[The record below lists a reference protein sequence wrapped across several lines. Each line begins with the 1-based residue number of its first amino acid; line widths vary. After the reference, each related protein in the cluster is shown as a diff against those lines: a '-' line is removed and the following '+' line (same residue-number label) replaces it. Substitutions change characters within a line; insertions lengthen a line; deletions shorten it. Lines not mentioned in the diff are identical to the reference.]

1 MGKTRVYCILSD
13 GTNIYVPVKA
23 EYSPY
28 PDRITGER
36 KLNYLGL
43 MPNFFGGA
51 VERRDNGNCAVALF
65 REINQESQGKISP
78 EVINISQDNN
88 LYYANIGDKYYFW
101 LVDISAERVSGFSG
115 GSSKLMLS
123 DDPDLFEAK
132 FREMQCVLKIPIG
145 NLVVRV
151 RDMEE
156 TPDDEALVSLFLEEC
171 SMNYDGEE
179 NFFINSLNQ
188 SARATT
194 DVEKKLFYEWSGSE
208 TKKAFAKLV
217 RRLTGLS
224 V

>member
-28 PDRITGER
+28 PNRITGEI
-36 KLNYLGL
+36 NPAYLGL

-51 VERRDNGNCAVALF
+51 VERRDNGNCAAALF
-65 REINQESQGKISP
+65 REINQESQGKINP

-101 LVDISAERVSGFSG
+101 LVDIGEERVSGFDG
-115 GSSKLMLS
+115 ASSKLMLS

-132 FREMQCVLKIPIG
+132 FREMQCILKIPVD
-145 NLVVRV
+145 NLAAGVRNIV
-151 RDMEE
+151 E
-156 TPDDEALVSLFLEEC
+156 TSDDALISLFLKEC

-179 NFFINSLNQ
+179 NFFINRLNQ
-188 SARATT
+188 SARAAT
-194 DVEKKLFYEWSGSE
+194 DIEKKLFYEWSGSE

>member
-28 PDRITGER
+28 PDRITGEI
-36 KLNYLGL
+36 NPAYLGL

-51 VERRDNGNCAVALF
+51 VERVDRGNCATALF
-65 REINQESQGKISP
+65 REINQESQGKINP

-101 LVDISAERVSGFSG
+101 LVDISAERVSGFDG
-115 GSSKLMLS
+115 AGSKLMLS

-132 FREMQCVLKIPIG
+132 FREMQCILKIPVD
-145 NLVVRV
+145 NLASRV
-151 RDMEE
+151 RNIVG
-156 TPDDEALVSLFLEEC
+156 TPDDEILASLFLKEC
-171 SMNYDGEE
+171 SMKYDEEE
-179 NFFINSLNQ
+179 NFFINRLNN
-188 SARATT
+188 
-194 DVEKKLFYEWSGSE
+194 EWSRSE

-217 RRLTGLS
+217 RRLTGLP